1 MKATFFFGALGL
13 AVAFSRVLP
22 EYYVTLLVYVGLAA
36 LVCVGLVMLTGIT
49 GATSFGQATFVG
61 LGAYATAI
69 ATTAF
74 GLSPWIG
81 LLLALVVTGLAAFL
95 LALVTLR
102 LSGHY
107 LPLGTIAWS
116 VGFYI
121 VFGNLD
127 ITGRFTGLSGIPPI
141 SLGGYA
147 LSSGRDMLPIVLGV
161 LAGACWIS
169 ANLLDSRAGRVLRA
183 INGQTVMAEAMGIDT
198 ARYRMKVFIFAA
210 LLAGLS
216 GWLYAHFQRFVN
228 PTPFGLNMGIEYLFM
243 IVIGGM
249 SSIAGAVLGSV
260 VVTMLKQWLQDWLPS
275 VIGDGSQAE
284 VIVFS
289 IVVIALL
296 RFMPDGLWPQIVGLA
311 TRIRSSIAPAPSACP
326 PPAAT
331 EPAPVPAVAVLAAG
345 RGATSGRLLA
355 VEGARKTFGGLAAVQ
370 DVGFEVGPQEIVA
383 LIGPN
388 GAGKSTMFNLI
399 TGVLSTTSGTIRL
412 RGERIDRKPARAI
425 ACEGVAR
432 TFQHVKL
439 LSDRSVIENV
449 MLGAHRAAGC
459 GFVRNALHLDRAEE
473 AMLLARAERAL
484 GETGLIAVRDR
495 PAGQLSLGQQRIVEI
510 ARALVLEPVILLLDE
525 PAAGLR
531 YGEKQRLAELLVAL
545 RGRGMSVLLVEHD
558 MEFVMNLADRI
569 VVMEYG
575 VKIAEGVPAAVQ
587 NDPRVLEAYLGGV
600 A

>member
-1 MKATFFFGALGL
+1 MKATALFLVGL
-13 AVAFSRVLP
+13 VLAIALSRVLP
-22 EYYVTLLVYVGLAA
+22 EYYATLLIYIGLAA
-36 LVCVGLVMLTGIT
+36 LVCVGLVMLTGVT

-81 LLLALVVTGLAAFL
+81 LIFALAITGLAAFVI
-95 LALVTLR
+95 ALVTLR

-107 LPLGTIAWS
+107 LPLGTIAWA

-121 VFGNLD
+121 VFGNLE

-141 SLGGYA
+141 TVGTYPLASA
-147 LSSGRDMLPIVLGV
+147 RDMLPLVLGV
-161 LAGACWIS
+161 LGVACWTS
-169 ANLLDSRAGRVLRA
+169 ANLLNSRAGRVLRA
-183 INGQTVMAEAMGIDT
+183 INGQAIMAEAMGVDT
-198 ARYRMKVFIFAA
+198 ARYRMKVFVYAA

-249 SSIAGAVLGSV
+249 SSIAGAVLGSAV
-260 VVTMLKQWLQDWLPS
+260 VIMLKQWLQDLLPAL
-275 VIGDGSQAE
+275 IGDGAQFE
-284 VIVFS
+284 VIAFS
-289 IVVIALL
+289 LVVIALM
-296 RFMPDGLWPQIVGLA
+296 RFMPDGLWPRFAALA
-311 TRIRSSIAPAPSACP
+311 ARFRTAPATSVSSGAT
-326 PPAAT
+326 AAGPT
-331 EPAPVPAVAVLAAG
+331 LAVREGGREPALS
-345 RGATSGRLLA
+345 TLLSI
-355 VEGARKTFGGLAAVQ
+355 EGARKEFGGLAAVQ
-370 DVGFEVGPQEIVA
+370 DVGFEVNAQEIVA

-399 TGVLSTTSGTIRL
+399 TGVLLPTSGSICL
-412 RGERIDRKPARAI
+412 HGARIDRKPARTI
-425 ACEGVAR
+425 ASKGVAR

-439 LSDRSVIENV
+439 LADRPVIENV
-449 MLGAHRAAGC
+449 MLGAHRSASC
-459 GFVRNALHLDRAEE
+459 GFVRNALHLDRGEE
-473 AMLLARAERAL
+473 ATLRARAERAL
-484 GETGLIAVRDR
+484 AETGLLAERDR

-510 ARALVLEPVILLLDE
+510 ARALVLEPSILLLDE

-531 YGEKQRLAELLVAL
+531 FAEKQRLADLLRTL
-545 RGRGMSVLLVEHD
+545 RARGVSVLLVEHD

-575 VKIAEGVPAAVQ
+575 VKIAEGVPSLVQ
-587 NDPRVLEAYLGGV
+587 SDPRVLEAYLGGV